1 MIEFSIAEL
10 FLLTWAITT
19 SILAA
24 QQYAHKRHLVHFVN
38 AFLNNKE
45 MRDDIIKKNDEL
57 KKELS

>member
-10 FLLTWAITT
+10 FLLTWAITA
-19 SILAA
+19 SILA
-24 QQYAHKRHLVHFVN
+24 N

-45 MRDDIIKKNDEL
+45 MRDDMIKQNDEL